1 MQKFIWIIVVCAFF
15 LLSGCSNNV
24 SDNID
29 NYSKTID
36 FSNQSKTEDE
46 SDYTS
51 QSIENDKQ
59 ETVEKFDSSIP
70 DEFVDYR
77 KFIGKD
83 IAVLNVDT
91 SVWDNNKF
99 SHDLWDGSFYG
110 HNGKIS
116 VRLGWDNKTI
126 IDFFLIL
133 NNDEKINE
141 DERSTL
147 NEKVI
152 SIFGNNVKENNI
164 SYSFSGIGD
173 YEFCIPKTLEQESV
187 CTVSWNID
195 VLSDYINSKP
205 KEPTTESSTTQEPI
219 KQDPYIG
226 MTVDEVKNSTWG
238 KPSKINKTTTQYGIH
253 EQWVYSS
260 GRYIYFDNGIVTAI
274 QE

>member
-1 MQKFIWIIVVCAFF
+1 MRRHILIIVLCMFF
-15 LLSGCSNNV
+15 LLSGCSNNI
-24 SDNID
+24 SN
-29 NYSKTID
+29 NSTTTTELA
-36 FSNQSKTEDE
+36 NQSKIEDE

-51 QSIENDKQ
+51 QTIKNDIQ
-59 ETVEKFDSSIP
+59 ETIETFDSSIP

-77 KFIGKD
+77 KFIGRD

-91 SVWDNNKF
+91 SVWDNNKV

-116 VRLGWDNKTI
+116 VGLGWDNKTI
-126 IDFFLIL
+126 IEFFLIL

-164 SYSFSGIGD
+164 SYNFSGIDD

-187 CTVSWNID
+187 CTVSWNIE

-205 KEPTTESSTTQEPI
+205 KETTTESNTIQEPI

-226 MTVDEVKNSTWG
+226 MTADEVKNSTWG
-238 KPSKINKTTTQYGIH
+238 NPSKCCGQA
-253 EQWVYSS
+253 
-260 GRYIYFDNGIVTAI
+260 FL
-274 QE
+274 